1 MAELIETLLFFSSQ
15 FSCIWNRMGTAFS
28 FNSPSPP
35 LHRLSLSFCGVL
47 TRSAVSLLSSFV
59 PPRHAHLSVPSA
71 ALPSPATFPV
81 RVSFA
86 FSVDQTSFCCT
97 LNLVLYLI
105 PLKPQ
110 HV

>member
-15 FSCIWNRMGTAFS
+15 FSYIWNRMGTAFS

-71 ALPSPATFPV
+71 TFPV